1 MNINKK
7 IIFVIPKYKV
17 GGAENVMI
25 TLANELSQYD
35 IKIFFVILSQ
45 SKKIKLNRKINLIN
59 LDSKRVINSIFKL
72 NKLINTIKPEIC
84 FSTISHTNIALFLA
98 SKFSKHKCKIFL
110 RESNNIFESI
120 KNKNFLYKMIF
131 MKLLRFSYQNSILL
145 SPSKHLSNEIKKKF
159 CIKKKVFNL
168 PNPIILKKITKN
180 KKKIY
185 DFISIASL
193 TDQKDHLTLLK
204 AFKIALKTNKKLKLV
219 IIGEGV
225 LKLRILEFIKEN
237 KLKNNVL
244 LLNYKKN
251 FLEYLNK
258 SKLFILS
265 SQYEGYPNVLLDAA
279 NNLLPIISTNCKYGP
294 SEILFNGKYGKLFE
308 TGNYF
313 KLSKLMLLNHKIIKK
328 IPKKYLKMNDLKIIG
343 KKYYDLFF
351 NKNF

>member
-1 MNINKK
+1 
-7 IIFVIPKYKV
+7 
-17 GGAENVMI
+17 
-25 TLANELSQYD
+25 
-35 IKIFFVILSQ
+35 
-45 SKKIKLNRKINLIN
+45 
-59 LDSKRVINSIFKL
+59 
-72 NKLINTIKPEIC
+72 
-84 FSTISHTNIALFLA
+84 
-98 SKFSKHKCKIFL
+98 
-110 RESNNIFESI
+110 
-120 KNKNFLYKMIF
+120 
-131 MKLLRFSYQNSILL
+131 MKLLKFSYQNSILL

-237 KLKNNVL
+237 KLKNNVFL
-244 LLNYKKN
+244 LYYKKN
-251 FLEYLNK
+251 FLEYVNK

-279 NNLLPIISTNCKYGP
+279 NNSLPIISTNCKYGP

-308 TGNYF
+308 IGNYF
-313 KLSKLMLLNHKIIKK
+313 KLSKLMLLNHKILKK

-351 NKNF
+351 NKNFKKNKSLFFLFFKK

>member
-25 TLANELSQYD
+25 ALANELSKYD

-45 SKKIKLNRKINLIN
+45 SNKIKLNGKINLIN
-59 LDSKRVINSIFKL
+59 LNSKRVINSIYKL
-72 NKLINTIKPEIC
+72 NTLINTIKPEVC

-98 SKFSKHKCKIFL
+98 SKISKHKCKIFL

-131 MKLLRFSYQNSILL
+131 MKLLKFSYQNSILL
-145 SPSKHLSNEIKKKF
+145 SPSKHLSNEIKKNF

-168 PNPIILKKITKN
+168 PNPIILKKIIKN

-185 DFISIASL
+185 DFINIASL

-204 AFKIALKTNKKLKLV
+204 AFQIALKTNKKLKLV

-251 FLEYLNK
+251 FLEYVNK

-279 NNLLPIISTNCKYGP
+279 NNSLPIISTNCKYGP
-294 SEILFNGKYGKLFE
+294 SEILFYGKYGKLFE
-308 TGNYF
+308 IGNYF
-313 KLSKLMLLNHKIIKK
+313 KLSKLMLLNHKILKK
-328 IPKKYLKMNDLKIIG
+328 IPKKNLKMNDLKIIG

-351 NKNF
+351 NKNS